1 MGFDTAFLPSES
13 CSWEMTQGTG
23 SFSVALELRMKLIV
37 NQCLNLERWFNMREL
52 LYLNRLIITLPIIF
66 YRTEFYQTLKCC
78 FSKEYYIFVLTYTL
92 FWHTLQRTFAAD
104 SKSKS
109 KELWQRQVFST

>member
-1 MGFDTAFLPSES
+1 M
-13 CSWEMTQGTG
+13 
-23 SFSVALELRMKLIV
+23 
-37 NQCLNLERWFNMREL
+37 
-52 LYLNRLIITLPIIF
+52 
-66 YRTEFYQTLKCC
+66 EFYQTLKCC